1 MRLLIVIFVTLFS
14 FDVSSNSFSEEI
26 FGKEG
31 ANGIANPKTRSLSFA
46 FQYLTVTGSIGY
58 VVKKLYDGAFFE
70 PFGILPDGLIEGSP
84 LAYGNYKPVDS
95 HTSKIIGVNQNL
107 DYLNHSRNLR
117 ENYLNNKFSNSS
129 VEIRNNSNLI
139 SSQRNSTIRR
149 NLINR
154 YYNDQ

>member
-1 MRLLIVIFVTLFS
+1 MRLLIIIFVVLLS
-14 FDVSSNSFSEEI
+14 FDVSSDSFSEEI

-31 ANGIANPKTRSLSFA
+31 ANGIANPRTRSLSFA

-70 PFGILPDGLIEGSP
+70 PFGILPDRLIEASP
-84 LAYGNYKPVDS
+84 LAYGSYKPIDS
-95 HTSKIIGVNQNL
+95 HTSKIIGVKQNL
-107 DYLNHSRNLR
+107 DYLNHTRNLR

-129 VEIRNNSNLI
+129 IEIRNNSNLI
-139 SSQRNSTIRR
+139 SSQNNSITRQ

-154 YYNDQ
+154 YYND